1 LSGFED
7 RLARALR
14 TVAEGLDGPE
24 PPERAQPDLFEAGS
38 GPVDAPRSTAFSSPR
53 KAPSKE
59 YAEPALRG
67 VDESIWENFELALR
81 AEPSPDREA
90 AAYAIRAI
98 REGPVAATDRSHEEV
113 RAVLQAAY
121 KVRRELHRLLGLLRF
136 APDAAGVY
144 TAFCE
149 PDHYILDL
157 LVPAFRRRFGAGP
170 FCIVDLRRGVSIS
183 VQGGQLIRRALDE
196 SGDSP
201 PSRTAE
207 SGDPSVELWRTYY
220 RATENPSR
228 SNPRLRLQFMP
239 RRYWKYLPEVGG
251 GPSGG

>member
-1 LSGFED
+1 MSGFED

-14 TVAEGLDGPE
+14 TVAAGLDRPE
-24 PPERAQPDLFEAGS
+24 PPERAQRDLFEAES
-38 GPVDAPRSTAFSSPR
+38 VPADAPRWTAFSTPR
-53 KAPSKE
+53 TAPSEGDAKS
-59 YAEPALRG
+59 ALRG

-98 REGPVAATDRSHEEV
+98 RKGPVDAADRSHEEV
-113 RAVLQAAY
+113 RSVLLAAY

-136 APDAAGVY
+136 SPDTAGVY

-149 PDHYILDL
+149 PDHDILDL
-157 LVPAFRRRFGAGP
+157 LAPAFRRRFGTAP
-170 FCIVDLRRGVSIS
+170 FCIVDRRRGVSIA
-183 VQGGQLIRRALDE
+183 VQGGRMVRKTLDE
-196 SGDSP
+196 SGAP
-201 PSRTAE
+201 PRRSAE

-239 RRYWKYLPEVGG
+239 RRYWKYLPEVDGQSHG
-251 GPSGG
+251 ME